1 MEHSANGLT
10 VRSHTGCD
18 RVRAVS
24 PRPVTAESQGKSQV
38 SGHSGIGTALSPCTW
53 LRAVSV
59 TPEGSKYC
67 RSVIASSQALSC
79 VHHFHWHAVLPTL

>member
-1 MEHSANGLT
+1 MEYSANGLT
-10 VRSHTGCD
+10 VRSHTGRD

-24 PRPVTAESQGKSQV
+24 RQPVTAESQVKSQV
-38 SGHSGIGTALSPCTW
+38 SGHSGTATALSLCIW

-59 TPEGSKYC
+59 TPTGSKYR
-67 RSVIASSQALSC
+67 RSVTVSSQALSC